1 MLCCVLRV
9 LMQSMRDFIY
19 LQSLFVRGV
28 VVPGVVVIAV
38 ASFRYTVVRES
49 STGNWQHLLAGLDD
63 RARFFQI
70 FVISVFTVCRMYMII
85 IFGMISTLI
94 RWYSR
99 MYFYFIVLHP
109 AFPAH
114 LPLHWMLFTF
124 LYWCCSVQYI
134 FVSRNVMNHDGLSQR
149 SATHEEIIMY
159 QHVMMSNHITS
170 FFDTSICLPH
180 TSSTIANFYFGSATI
195 L

>member
-1 MLCCVLRV
+1 
-9 LMQSMRDFIY
+9 MQSMRDFIY
-19 LQSLFVRGV
+19 LQSLFVGGV

-94 RWYSR
+94 RWYSTVGCISISLFFTLLSLLIFLCIGCFSL
-99 MYFYFIVLHP
+99 FYTGAAQF
-109 AFPAH
+109 
-114 LPLHWMLFTF
+114 
-124 LYWCCSVQYI
+124 
-134 FVSRNVMNHDGLSQR
+134 
-149 SATHEEIIMY
+149 
-159 QHVMMSNHITS
+159 
-170 FFDTSICLPH
+170 SISL
-180 TSSTIANFYFGSATI
+180 
-195 L
+195 